1 MFKFLFRRNA
11 GDAIEVTKETQR
23 ETLLRALGEVNEITA
38 TLDVKPAVTVD
49 PNTGAITLALPEQ
62 LPDES
67 LALPAPNYSEKSDGN
82 AEPKE
87 ATETAAAPE
96 KAS

>member
-11 GDAIEVTKETQR
+11 SNEVEVTKETQR

-38 TLDVKPAVTVD
+38 KLDVKPAVTVD

-67 LALPAPNYSEKSDGN
+67 LALPAPNYSDKDSSP
-82 AEPKE
+82 AEPKDAGG
-87 ATETAAAPE
+87 ATT
-96 KAS
+96 